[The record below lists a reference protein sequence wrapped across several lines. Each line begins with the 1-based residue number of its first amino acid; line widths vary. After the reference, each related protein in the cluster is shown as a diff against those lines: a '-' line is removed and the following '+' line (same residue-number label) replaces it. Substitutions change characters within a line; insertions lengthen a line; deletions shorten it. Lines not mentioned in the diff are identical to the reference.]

1 MPLTSNNVY
10 FVPGVKACMLR
21 RIHNLILTVNA
32 RSPHFTRMKTG
43 VQSDKPVQSHRAS
56 KMEALRTESMT
67 VLLQCPGSY
76 NI

>member
-1 MPLTSNNVY
+1 MQEV
-10 FVPGVKACMLR
+10 
-21 RIHNLILTVNA
+21 LISHT
-32 RSPHFTRMKTG
+32 HMKTG

-67 VLLQCPGSY
+67 VPLQCPGSY